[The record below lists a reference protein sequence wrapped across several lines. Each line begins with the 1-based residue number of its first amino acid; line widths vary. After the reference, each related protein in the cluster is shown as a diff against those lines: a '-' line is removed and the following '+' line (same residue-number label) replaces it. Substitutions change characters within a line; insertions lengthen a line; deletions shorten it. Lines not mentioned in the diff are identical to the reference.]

1 MTIVLQLTCHALVS
15 MALLLQQ
22 TPASLEGR
30 WLFQSVS
37 DTRNIPLF
45 IAEITSSEDGLGGK
59 IISTTAPFKLELQKV
74 VIEGEKVLFDL
85 LADGKPLTLEGS
97 VEGAIFRGKVA
108 GRLLSGN
115 GFVAERTTQTE
126 LKKPAQPTGEEL
138 EAFQN
143 ASQKEDPKEQLQLV
157 QDFLATHPS
166 SPLKPAALMV
176 LFHASLEDKQDD
188 ETLRTIAEQAVEAA
202 PDKSPVK
209 NDFAFALAES
219 GRLLDLAE
227 RYAREAAEQA
237 AQGSSSK
244 ANFLDTLGWVLS
256 KKGDAAGAEQKFVEA
271 LSLMPRQ
278 PDVALHLAEVR
289 ESAGN
294 ISGALDAYA
303 QAYIAG
309 DRRQRSRVEELF
321 TKQKGSLEGLHQYLD
336 LQYEKLGP
344 LFDAGRYSGQQPDS
358 PVVVELFTG
367 AQCPPCQAADYA
379 FDALLT
385 HYPRNV
391 VLALQYHLHIPR
403 ADPMTNLDTMAR
415 ARYYAVPSA
424 PTAVF
429 NGNQQKSGGGPVR
442 MAATAFEMYRTVI
455 EPLLETKAAI
465 GLELVVKNDEKSY
478 RISAAVTAPPGGTE
492 GSGQAM
498 ARTLH
503 VVLVENTVHYTGSN
517 GVHFH
522 QNVVRKLLSGPSGA
536 TLGAA
541 GKSLEFQLKLSD
553 VEAELKKQLAQ
564 LEEAAGF
571 KFGEL
576 DLQLTP
582 EEMSIV
588 AFVQETDSKRIVAAT
603 AVPLKSGTDTR
614 TGTN

>member
-45 IAEITSSEDGLGGK
+45 IAEITSSQDGLGGK

-74 VIEGEKVLFDL
+74 VIEGEKVQFDL
-85 LADGKPLTLEGS
+85 LADGNPLTLEGS
-97 VEGAIFRGKVA
+97 LDGAIFRGKVA

-115 GFVAERTTQTE
+115 GFIAEKTTLTE
-126 LKKPAQPTGEEL
+126 LEKPAQPTGEEL

-143 ASQKEDPKEQLQLV
+143 ASQKEDPKEQIQLV

-166 SPLKPAALMV
+166 SALKPAALML
-176 LFHASLEDKQDD
+176 LFHAALEAKQDD
-188 ETLRTIAEQAVEAA
+188 DFIRKTAEQAVAAA
-202 PDKSPVK
+202 PDKSPVQ

-237 AQGSSSK
+237 AKGSASK
-244 ANFLDTLGWVLS
+244 ANFLDTLGWVLF
-256 KKGDAAGAEQKFVEA
+256 KKGDTAAAEERLAEA
-271 LSLMPRQ
+271 LSLVPRQ
-278 PDVALHLAEVR
+278 ADVALHLAEVR

-294 ISGALDAYA
+294 MSGALDAYA
-303 QAYIAG
+303 RAYVAG
-309 DRRQRSRVEELF
+309 DRRQRARIEELY
-321 TKQKGSLEGLHQYLD
+321 TKEKGSLEGLHQYLD

-344 LFDAGRYSGQQPDS
+344 LFDPGRYSGQQPGS

-367 AQCPPCQAADYA
+367 AHCPPCQAADYA

-385 HYPRNV
+385 HYPRNA

-403 ADPMTNLDTMAR
+403 PDPMTNLDTMAR
-415 ARYYAVPSA
+415 ARYYEVPSA

-429 NGNQQKSGGGPVR
+429 AGNQPKSGGGSTK
-442 MAATAFEMYRTVI
+442 MAPTAFELYRTTI
-455 EPLLETKAAI
+455 EPLLEQKAAVH
-465 GLELVVKNDEKSY
+465 LELGLTNDADSY
-478 RISAAVTAPPGGTE
+478 RVSAAVKESGGAD
-492 GSGQAM
+492 GSGKAK

-503 VVLVENTVHYTGSN
+503 VALVENTVHYTGSN

-522 QNVVRKLLSGPSGA
+522 QNVVRKLLSGPTGTA
-536 TLGAA
+536 LGAA
-541 GKSLEFQLKLSD
+541 GKTLDFRFKLPEIES
-553 VEAELKKQLAQ
+553 ELKKQLAF
-564 LEEAAGF
+564 LEEKTSL
-571 KFGEL
+571 KFAEL
-576 DLQLTP
+576 DLELTP

-588 AFVQETDSKRIVAAT
+588 AFVQENDSKRIVAAAAT
-603 AVPLKSGTDTR
+603 PLKNGTDTR